1 MLAVFALTGAA
12 CGGDARHTAPPATTH
27 ADASTTS
34 TTTTTAPGTSTSTAP
49 PIATTTTTTVT
60 PPTVPTSVAGAAV
73 QVRRGNPARAA
84 VAFSFDAGSD
94 AGHTEAILDVL
105 RRNGIRATFS
115 LTGDWVRDNQGLARE
130 VAAAHDLMNH
140 GDTHRSF
147 TGFSTATRA
156 LTRDERVQ
164 EVVQADR
171 TIRGVTGVS
180 PAPWFRPP
188 YGDTDASVDR
198 DLATAGYRYD
208 VLWTVDSLGWKG
220 TAATAVVDRCL
231 ARAENGAIFLFHVGS
246 ASTDIDALD
255 SIIAGLR
262 ARGYAIGTVASV
274 L

>member
-1 MLAVFALTGAA
+1 
-12 CGGDARHTAPPATTH
+12 
-27 ADASTTS
+27 
-34 TTTTTAPGTSTSTAP
+34 
-49 PIATTTTTTVT
+49 
-60 PPTVPTSVAGAAV
+60 V
-73 QVRRGNPARAA
+73 QVWRGDPSRAA

-94 AGHTEAILDVL
+94 AGHTEAVLDLL

-115 LTGDWVRDNQGLARE
+115 LTGDWVRDNPGLARE
-130 VAAAHDLMNH
+130 VAAAHDVINH
-140 GDTHRSF
+140 SDTHRSF
-147 TGFSTATRA
+147 TGFSTGTRA
-156 LTRDERVQ
+156 LTHDERVQ

-171 TIRGVTGVS
+171 TIRAVTGVS

-198 DLATAGYRYD
+198 DLAAAGYRYD

-255 SIIAGLR
+255 AIIAGLR